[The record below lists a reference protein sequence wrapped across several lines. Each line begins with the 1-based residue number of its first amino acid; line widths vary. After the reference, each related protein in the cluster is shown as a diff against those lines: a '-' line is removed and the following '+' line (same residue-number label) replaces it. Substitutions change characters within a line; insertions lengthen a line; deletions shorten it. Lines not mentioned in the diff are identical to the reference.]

1 MRKGIISTVVLL
13 IAFVLTLPAGA
24 QAYSVTVTDPAG
36 DQIGASTFDT
46 FSITATVVYGQAISI
61 TIATNYPEKGLL
73 VGGWQTLPA
82 DLLLDG
88 SSNGVG
94 WDYAI
99 PLVNHGSFTA
109 GQVYQISSL
118 ALSNEFEPAGGG
130 YIYNKDIPVRIK
142 SGTALGL
149 GGSWSWQA
157 ASGNPDYNII
167 SLNTNWFW
175 NDEGGK
181 DLLTFGWAT
190 ATCANDP
197 VNVNP
202 VPEPATMLLLGSGLI
217 GLAGFGRK
225 KLLKKA

>member
-1 MRKGIISTVVLL
+1 MRKGILSMAIFL
-13 IAFVLTLPAGA
+13 IAFVLTLPAGV
-24 QAYSVTVTDPAG
+24 QAYSVSVTDPAG
-36 DQIGASTFDT
+36 DQIGLSTFDT
-46 FSITATVVYGQAISI
+46 FGITATVDQIPISI
-61 TIATNYPEKGLL
+61 TIATNYPQNGLL

-82 DLLLDG
+82 DLLMDG

-99 PLVNHGSFTA
+99 PLVTHGGFTA

-130 YIYNKDIPVRIK
+130 YIYNKDIPVWIT
-142 SGTALGL
+142 SGTALGM
-149 GGSWSWQA
+149 GGNWSWQN
-157 ASGNPDYNII
+157 ASIVYAGA
-167 SLNTNWFW
+167 NWWW
-175 NDEGGK
+175 NDDGGK
-181 DLLTFGWAT
+181 DLLTLGWAT

-197 VNVNP
+197 INVNP

-225 KLLKKA
+225 KILKKA